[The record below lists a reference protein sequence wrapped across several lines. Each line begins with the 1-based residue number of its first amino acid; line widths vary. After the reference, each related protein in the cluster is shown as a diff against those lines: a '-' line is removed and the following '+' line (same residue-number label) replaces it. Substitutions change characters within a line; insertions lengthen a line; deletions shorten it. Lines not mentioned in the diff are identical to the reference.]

1 MEWIIISGILLLAFV
16 CGSIP
21 TGYLIVR
28 ATKGIDIRA
37 VGSGNIG
44 STNVKRI
51 AGSKAAMVTQVI
63 DILKGAVPVIVCLM
77 LPEACESSF
86 HRDILAAAT
95 GLVAILGHDFSP
107 FLHFK
112 GGKGVN
118 TTVGS
123 FLILAP
129 IPAAIAI
136 GFYFIL
142 RLATGIVS
150 VRSIALGIVL
160 PIAVACFR
168 SPVPILIVC

>member
-1 MEWIIISGILLLAFV
+1 
-16 CGSIP
+16 
-21 TGYLIVR
+21 
-28 ATKGIDIRA
+28 
-37 VGSGNIG
+37 
-44 STNVKRI
+44 
-51 AGSKAAMVTQVI
+51 
-63 DILKGAVPVIVCLM
+63 M

-129 IPAAIAI
+129 MPTAIAV

-142 RLATGIVS
+142 GLATGIVS

-160 PIAVACFR
+160 PIAVGCFPLASAGIPWFGSR
-168 SPVPILIVC
+168 GKPDSPPAQGQPWQTHKGEERAIGQRN